1 MLEWARQV
9 LDAVK
14 KSLHSAQNKSKII
27 DKFNIKR
34 FREHPADVA
43 KDIVKAVKT
52 YGVETPI
59 RDQAINVVVFL
70 FGSAIAIGGF
80 SSLHTY
86 SQSQAQRE
94 FQRPAKEVASV
105 LIDAIDKHVK
115 VVEEARALFSGK
127 QRGPNRWAFFEFSR
141 KTLIDHPGVQA
152 IEWIPRVSGEQR
164 RSLEKLAA
172 NDGLFKFKFFDRGP
186 KNARVSAADRTEH
199 FPIYYVEPYPGNEDV
214 LGYDLSGDI
223 DVMPLLSRARDTG
236 KMVALPLS
244 DAAKRLKKNP
254 GFVLVLPVYRTDM
267 LPFTVKERRQE
278 LSGYVR
284 VVVRLDLIMQVM
296 RSNLS
301 APPGFIIS
309 FFGQEKGGKTQ
320 FLYHDTMDLGTAKPL
335 VPRDAAKPHGV
346 HYAALYDLS
355 DWRLNLVF
363 RPVPNMFTRNISSAA
378 MMFVIF
384 TLLLTALLLLYLVA
398 SQARSRAIE
407 KSVVERTATLESEIA
422 RRKKIEHDLREAKDQ
437 AETANRAKS
446 EFLAMMSHEL
456 RTPLNAVIGFSE
468 MMSNEVFGTLGHAR
482 YNQYSV
488 HIRDSAG
495 HLLSLINDILD
506 LSKIEAEQYELHKEP
521 IGLAGLWDGVYAM
534 LRERIDA
541 GNLVVNGNLRASPL
555 TVYADER
562 AFRQILLNL
571 LSNAIKFTPEGG
583 TISIDADVDDQGR
596 LVIQVIDTGIGI
608 SAEDLDSVLEP
619 FKQLESSF
627 ARTYEGTG
635 LGLPLTQRL
644 VELHNGALDIDSAP
658 GLGTTVKLVFAQNIF
673 DKADGTSATAE
684 LVVSNGQLVERSRA
698 TS

>member
-1 MLEWARQV
+1 MLGRARQV
-9 LDAVK
+9 LKTVSKALPNAK
-14 KSLHSAQNKSKII
+14 KKHKNI
-27 DKFNIKR
+27 DKFNFIR
-34 FREHPADVA
+34 LRESPGCVA
-43 KDIVKAVKT
+43 RDIVKAVKT

-59 RDQAINVVVFL
+59 REQFLNVLVFL
-70 FGSAIAIGGF
+70 FGSLIAIGGF
-80 SSLHTY
+80 GSLHNY

-105 LIDAIDKHVK
+105 LIDSIDKHVK
-115 VVEEARALFSGK
+115 VVEEARALFAGK
-127 QRGPNRWAFFEFSR
+127 RDGPNRWAFFEFSR
-141 KTLIDHPGVQA
+141 KILIDQPGVQA
-152 IEWIPRVSGEQR
+152 IEWIPRVSQKR
-164 RSLEKLAA
+164 RAKLEKLAA

-186 KNARVSAADRTEH
+186 QDARVIAARRPEH
-199 FPIYYVEPYPGNEDV
+199 FPIYYVEPYPGNEEV

-223 DVMPLLSRARDTG
+223 DALPLMNRARDTG

-284 VVVRLDLIMQVM
+284 VVVRLDLIMRVM

-320 FLYHDTMDLGTAKPL
+320 FLYHDTMAPGTAIPAAPL
-335 VPRDAAKPHGV
+335 EAAKPRGV

-384 TLLLTALLLLYLVA
+384 TLLLTALLLLYLVT
-398 SQARSRAIE
+398 SQAKSRGIE
-407 KSVVERTATLESEIA
+407 KSVVERTATLQSEIA
-422 RRKKIEHDLREAKDQ
+422 QRKKIEFDLREAKEQ
-437 AETANRAKS
+437 AEMANRAKS

-456 RTPLNAVIGFSE
+456 RTPLNAVIGFAE
-468 MMSNEVFGTLGHAR
+468 MMSNEVFGALGHPR
-482 YNQYSV
+482 YGQYSV

-521 IGLAGLWDGVYAM
+521 IGLAGLWGGVYAM
-534 LRERIDA
+534 LRERIDT
-541 GNLVVNGNLRASPL
+541 GNLVVDGNLEASPL
-555 TVYADER
+555 TVYADDR

-583 TISIDADVDDQGR
+583 RISVNADIDAEGR
-596 LVIQVIDTGIGI
+596 LVIRVIDTGIGI
-608 SAEDLDSVLEP
+608 AADDLESVLEP

-644 VELHNGALDIDSAP
+644 VDLHNGTLHIDSEP
-658 GLGTTVKLVFAQNIF
+658 DRGTTVTLVFSKDIFDEAAAHDLAAKLVAR
-673 DKADGTSATAE
+673 D
-684 LVVSNGQLVERSRA
+684 GQLVEQARA